1 MLSIPP
7 HGSAPG
13 VSKKGLSMNK
23 RTKNHARLLHVALIE
38 LPDTLLLLIIEQRWA
53 SAHRQTRNITLSDR
67 ERLALGYRA
76 GPSSWVAPDPQELRH
91 LLRSFSPEEVYHI
104 IVPLAANTFFAGFG
118 RAQQGQR
125 PKVDHHSGYRHF
137 MQQLV
142 GWLRAVAQQAEAG
155 QAIFPPPS
163 EQAAARPG
171 APETEQRRQ
180 TRRAEKEIRRQQA
193 REMAER
199 AQQQGYL
206 LGPFDLPAMGQA
218 RAYFREWCQQHG
230 RPYLSV
236 EYRGGLLATVTADT
250 DPVGRALEGQGRLPR
265 GRPYPCFAP
274 IPELQARL
282 TLLAEEYVNRSN
294 AHQQEVRSRWQGDR
308 QTERVVKLKNIL
320 AVDAERA
327 ALDLLSLWPLALA
340 EYEALRKA
348 TMTAAS
354 FKASRPAAQPEPVWM
369 TALKRLRS
377 EDAASSLP
385 SLPEP
390 AALPDQ
396 LDRLLTKAQIAA
408 FLGLPANTRESKA
421 RLLLDLQAMLAADQ
435 PARAQFFEVFVQELA
450 VGPGELETLLACT
463 PSERKRWISDGKLP
477 VLGYRAFRKAGQ
489 DLSYPVHDRRCILSL
504 TQVEIAHW
512 RGEHRK
518 LVDLHRKTGAQK
530 AQFSRKANQ
539 QARRDFFTS
548 LEEMMCEWERCGS
561 PQLAAALK
569 LALWTQWASR
579 WAKENQFKQLHA
591 IKYQALYLERRDV
604 WYARKNEAM
613 AVLAQMPYARLFYYR
628 PEEADKCSLG
638 LCDEHYEMRREL
650 GYENKWVFFAD
661 FGEEIRQCPR
671 CHARVAKDY
680 YALYHLEV
688 EAAAFPELRFSFHVP
703 YSIGKAFLPSP
714 HALPRVEHTEQDGIF
729 RFGRPLL
736 EDEKVLY
743 REKVVEANFALALA
757 EAQRIWGLV
766 GTPEETT
773 NDALSVGRE
782 QL

>member
-1 MLSIPP
+1 
-7 HGSAPG
+7 
-13 VSKKGLSMNK
+13 MNK
-23 RTKNHARLLHVALIE
+23 RTKNHAKLLHVALLD
-38 LPDTLLLLIIEQRWA
+38 LPDTLLLLIIEQWWA
-53 SAHRQTRNITLSDR
+53 YAHRQTRNIVLSDR
-67 ERLALGYRA
+67 ERLALGYRP
-76 GPSSWVAPDPQELRH
+76 GPSSWIAPDPQELRH
-91 LLRSFSPEEVYHI
+91 LLSSFTPEEVYHI
-104 IVPLAANTFFAGFG
+104 IVPLAANAFFAGFRG
-118 RAQQGQR
+118 AQQGQH

-142 GWLRAVAQQAEAG
+142 GWLRTVAQQAEAG
-155 QAIFPPPS
+155 QAVLPPAS
-163 EQAAARPG
+163 ERAPARPG
-171 APETEQRRQ
+171 APETEQQRQ
-180 TRRAEKEIRRQQA
+180 TQRAEKELRRLQA

-206 LGPFDLPAMGQA
+206 LGPLDLPAMGQA
-218 RAYFREWCQQHG
+218 RVYFRDWCQQHG

-250 DPVGRALEGQGRLPR
+250 GPVGSALEGQGRLPR
-265 GRPYPCFAP
+265 GSRPYPSFAP
-274 IPELQARL
+274 TPELQARL
-282 TLLAEEYVNRSN
+282 MLLAEEYVSRSN
-294 AHQQEVRSRWQGDR
+294 AYQQEVRSRWQGDG

-340 EYEALRKA
+340 EYEALCKA
-348 TMTAAS
+348 TRPAAP
-354 FKASRPAAQPEPVWM
+354 FKASRPAAQPEPAWM
-369 TALKRLRS
+369 TALMRLRS
-377 EDAASSLP
+377 EEAASSLP
-385 SLPEP
+385 SLPET

-396 LDRLLTKAQIAA
+396 LARLISKAQIAA
-408 FLGLPANTRESKA
+408 FLGLPANTREPKA
-421 RLLLDLQAMLAADQ
+421 RLLLDLQAMLSADQ
-435 PARAQFFEVFVQELA
+435 LARAQFFEVFVQELA
-450 VGPGELETLLACT
+450 VGPSELETLLACT

-489 DLSYPVHDRRCILSL
+489 DLLYPVHDRRCILSL
-504 TQVEIAHW
+504 TQAKIARW

-548 LEEMMCEWERCGS
+548 LEEMVCEWERCGS

-579 WAKENQFKQLHA
+579 WAKENQVKQLHA

-613 AVLAQMPYARLFYYR
+613 AVLARTPYARLSYYR
-628 PEEADKCSLG
+628 PEEADKWSLG
-638 LCDEHYEMRREL
+638 LCDEHYEMRKEL
-650 GYENKWVFFAD
+650 DYENKWVFFAD

-688 EAAAFPELRFSFHVP
+688 AAAAFPELRFSFHVP
-703 YSIGKAFLPSP
+703 YPIGKAFLPSP
-714 HALPRVEHTEQDGIF
+714 HALPRVEHAEQDGIF

-766 GTPEETT
+766 ATPEETIK
-773 NDALSVGRE
+773 DAPSMRE
-782 QL
+782 GEAVENGLGSIVHEQGMSSTP